1 MVDTLISVAGQ
12 GAMLRRTGQALR
24 ERGPFMDETIVRLSE
39 AELGDIATR
48 LANLLQSINQGSDAA
63 VPESA
68 KRVDHLHAE
77 AIVIV
82 TGLRSRPEL
91 NGKRGRIVG
100 RDATTFRF
108 KVQIEGEPGPLGLK
122 PDNLMAPSR
131 DRPRDVMG
139 DEAEDEKKFDAQAF
153 SRMSNTLFHER
164 RQQVLKMVVLQGWSI
179 FDCMVVIDCR
189 QTTSKRTVLP
199 VLMDTLPQYLDSIGL
214 EAPAD
219 PGAFDRY
226 REIHERNRGIG
237 AVTAIAVA
245 MCGEAHSIDKHN
257 LQVLLKTFY
266 PGDGGPFG
274 QTWSESMAI
283 LAESIQPIKAS
294 LETSD
299 QLAAYLKELSVG
311 QDGPPGGE
319 GGAPGSSGVGGV
331 GGVGVGVGGG
341 GGGGDGAVQAARA
354 RALAWRAVRGASS
367 RGDGNES
374 DPLTECLSASELM
387 RTLPPHEQSLPFF
400 VAMGA
405 RLVKLTTRADS
416 AALAAAALEVS
427 TALLQICASNAA
439 ASEVTAALEASLASL
454 RERAASLR
462 RECKCCGEVKGKE
475 AFSTNQWKQSK
486 RRCLRCQQSGVST
499 TLEERAERA
508 AAEEEASAFARIHE
522 ERMAIERA
530 RVKEELARRNACER
544 PDEECP
550 ICFDVIADAA
560 MWAAFP
566 CNAKHT
572 VCKGCLREM
581 AENDKANGKLS
592 SACPHCRAEASLET
606 LQPLYLSC
614 ASS

>member
-12 GAMLRRTGQALR
+12 GAMLRRTGRALR
-24 ERGPFMDETIVRLSE
+24 ECGPSMDETIVRLSE
-39 AELGDIATR
+39 AGLGDIATR
-48 LANLLQSINQGSDAA
+48 LANLLQSVNQGSDAA

-77 AIVIV
+77 AVVIV
-82 TGLRSRPEL
+82 TGLRSCPEL

-100 RDATTFRF
+100 RDTTTFRL

-122 PDNLMAPSR
+122 PDNLLA
-131 DRPRDVMG
+131 PRDAAG
-139 DEAEDEKKFDAQAF
+139 DLAAGDQDEEEEKFDAQAF

-164 RQQVLKMVVLQGWSI
+164 RQQVLKMAVLQGWSI

-189 QTTSKRTVLP
+189 QTLSKRTVVP
-199 VLMDTLPQYLDSIGL
+199 VLMDTLPQHLDSIGL
-214 EAPAD
+214 YNPRNPA
-219 PGAFDRY
+219 GFDHWRDV
-226 REIHERNRGIG
+226 HERNRGIG
-237 AVTAIAVA
+237 AITAIAVA
-245 MCGEAHSIDKHN
+245 MCGEANSTDKCN

-266 PGDGGPFG
+266 AGDGGPSA
-274 QTWSESMAI
+274 QTWSECMAI
-283 LAESIQPIKAS
+283 VANRVQPIKAS
-294 LETSD
+294 LEASD

-311 QDGPPGGE
+311 QDSPSGGE
-319 GGAPGSSGVGGV
+319 GSSPGSSG
-331 GGVGVGVGGG
+331 GGG

-367 RGDGNES
+367 RGGDNES

-387 RTLPPHEQSLPFF
+387 RGLPPHEQSLPFF

-405 RLVKLTTRADS
+405 CLVKLTTRANS
-416 AALAAAALEVS
+416 AALAAAAREVS
-427 TALLQICASNAA
+427 TALLEIRASSAA
-439 ASEVTAALEASLASL
+439 ASEVTAALEASLVSL

-462 RECKCCGEVKGKE
+462 RECKCCGELKGKE

-486 RRCLRCQQSGVST
+486 RRCLSCQQSGVST
-499 TLEERAERA
+499 TLEERTERA
-508 AAEEEASAFARIHE
+508 AAEEEARAFAKVHE

-581 AENDKANGKLS
+581 AENDRANGKLS